1 MVVVIQ
7 GNENTM
13 SYCQVAT
20 RLLKI
25 NTVCGK
31 NCPIYDNCPQLIMED
46 ASDKMIKQAIE
57 AMLRSVNAHS

>member
-1 MVVVIQ
+1 MK
-7 GNENTM
+7 
-13 SYCQVAT
+13 YCEIAT

-31 NCPIYDNCPQLIMED
+31 DCPIYENCPQLIMED

-57 AMLRSVNAHS
+57 AMLRSVSENSKS